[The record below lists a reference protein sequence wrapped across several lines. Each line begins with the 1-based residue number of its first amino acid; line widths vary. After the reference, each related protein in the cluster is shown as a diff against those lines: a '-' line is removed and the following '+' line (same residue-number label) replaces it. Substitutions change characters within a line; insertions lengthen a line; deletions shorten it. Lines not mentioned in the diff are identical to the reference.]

1 MLNDELVDLAFLGI
15 GLLVILYKRGQIDR
29 ETLIKESKIKIEY
42 LYEVL
47 Y

>member
-1 MLNDELVDLAFLGI
+1 MLNDKLVDLAFLGI
-15 GLLVILYKRGQIDR
+15 ELLVILYEQGQIDR